1 MYDIFTIV
9 YDILGKTVVACF
21 SCTPGNGYNAP
32 KLFN

>member
-9 YDILGKTVVACF
+9 YDILGKTVVVC
-21 SCTPGNGYNAP
+21 SPGNGYNAP